1 MMNQSD
7 SENKRATVN
16 APLLYPH
23 LTHGD
28 AFDEVYDENFHTKK
42 HWLPVLSHLSQLQ
55 NGRVQE
61 LHQRAQRILRDDGA
75 TYDLK
80 NDPLSPDVWSL
91 DIIPNVLDVE
101 QWRLAEKGLAQR
113 SEMFNLIL
121 KDIYGEQ
128 RLIKE
133 GIVPAE
139 IIFNHPDFIRQC
151 HGLELPGLKS
161 LILHACDMVR
171 DVNGQ
176 FIVIG
181 DQTQA
186 PVGAGYALENR
197 TVISRVLPAVFR
209 QSHVR
214 RLSGFF
220 HTLRDTLNQLA
231 AHKTDDPKIVLL
243 TVGSSSSTYYEHA
256 YLANYLGYPL
266 VQAADLTVR
275 NGKVWLKSLNGLTPV
290 DVILRRTDDRDCDQV
305 ELNANSISGVPG
317 LLEVVRNG
325 NVVLANPLGSAVL
338 ESPAL
343 MAYLPRISQFFLN
356 EDLILENV
364 ETRWCGDAQAL
375 DYVANNLDTLIVKP
389 AYGRSQG
396 RSIYGHCLTPEQKQ
410 DTLKK
415 LRANPSEYVAQSYVP
430 GSMVPV
436 WSNARLEARPSLLK
450 AFVVADGDGY
460 AVMPGGLS
468 RVAESKQDY
477 MVTRLSGSLSKDFW
491 VTADKPDL
499 THVSLLDKE
508 ALHDV
513 QDINIPSRVVDNF
526 FWFGRY
532 AERAEMSIRLLRVVF
547 KQLNGLELLAPESR
561 EVLLKA
567 VSFQTTCLPGF
578 TEGDHTLFDY
588 PDAELADLVVNGNRV
603 GSIKSNLLAMLACGE
618 QVRERLSADTRIILN
633 KLRDNLNE
641 LDRAYVGGLP
651 EAPEE
656 SLDNLVTSLLALSG
670 LSNESMLRGQ
680 DWLFLQMGHSTECAI
695 QTAKLLQSTLAP
707 RLGGVAQQQVL
718 ESVLLSVEALISYR
732 RRYRTKAKV
741 PFGLDLLMVDST
753 NPRSLVFQVQ
763 RLREYLEFLPKNSS
777 YVPGGLSN
785 EVRLVLKT
793 LNDIQLTDL
802 EALSTANPETNS
814 RDAFSTLMAQV
825 GEQLEQFTSI
835 IADKYFDHTAGPQQ
849 LIKPKWKMD
858 V

>member
-1 MMNQSD
+1 MNQSD
-7 SENKRATVN
+7 SENSGAAVN
-16 APLLYPH
+16 APLLYPSQ
-23 LTHGD
+23 TQGD
-28 AFDEVYDENFHTKK
+28 AFDEVYDVNFQTKK
-42 HWLPVLSHLSQLQ
+42 HWLPVLSHITQLKEE
-55 NGRVQE
+55 RVWE
-61 LHQRAQRILRDDGA
+61 LHRRAQRILRDDGA

-91 DIIPNVLDVE
+91 DIIPNVLNIE
-101 QWRLAEKGLAQR
+101 QWRIAEKGLKQR
-113 SEMFNLIL
+113 SELFDLIL

-139 IIFNHPDFIRQC
+139 LIFNHPDFIRQC
-151 HGLELPGLKS
+151 HGLEIPGVKR
-161 LILHACDMVR
+161 LILHACDLVR
-171 DVNGQ
+171 DINGN

-220 HTLRDTLNQLA
+220 QTLRTTLTQLA

-266 VQAADLTVR
+266 VQAGDLTVR
-275 NGKVWLKSLNGLTPV
+275 NGKVWLKSLNGLSPV

-325 NVVLANPLGSAVL
+325 NVILANPLGSAVL
-338 ESPAL
+338 ESSAL
-343 MAYLPRISQFFLN
+343 MAFLPRISQFFLN
-356 EDLILENV
+356 APLLLENV

-375 DYVANNLDTLIVKP
+375 NYVENNLDNLIIKP
-389 AYGRSQG
+389 AYRRSKG

-410 DTLKK
+410 KTLEKI
-415 LRANPSEYVAQSYVP
+415 RANPSAYVAQNYVP
-430 GSMVPV
+430 GSLVPV
-436 WSNARLEARPSLLK
+436 WANATLEARPSLLK
-450 AFVVADGDGY
+450 AFVVADNDGY
-460 AVMPGGLS
+460 SVMPGGLS
-468 RVAESKQDY
+468 RVAESQQDY

-491 VTADKPDL
+491 VTGDKPDL
-499 THVSLLDKE
+499 THQSLLENIKID
-508 ALHDV
+508 DV
-513 QDINIPSRVVDNF
+513 QEGNIPSRVVDNF

-547 KQLNGLELLAPESR
+547 KQLNGIELLEPESR
-561 EVLLKA
+561 DVLLKA
-567 VSFQTTCLPGF
+567 VSYQTTCLPGF
-578 TEGDHTLFDY
+578 VKGEQSMFDN
-588 PDAELADLVVNGNRV
+588 PEVELADLVVNGNRV
-603 GSIKSNLLAMLACGE
+603 GSVKSNLLAMLACGE
-618 QVRERLSADTRIILN
+618 QVRERLSADTRIVLN

-641 LDRAYVGGLP
+641 LDRAFIHGLP

-680 DWLFLQMGHSTECAI
+680 DWLFLQMGHCTECAI
-695 QTAKLLQSTLAP
+695 QTAKLLKSTLEP
-707 RLGGVAQQQVL
+707 RLEGVAQQQVL
-718 ESVLLSVEALISYR
+718 ESVLLSVEALISFR
-732 RRYRTKAKV
+732 RRYRTKARV
-741 PFGLDLLMVDST
+741 SFGLDLLMVDGT
-753 NPRSLVFQVQ
+753 NPRSLVFQIQ
-763 RLREYLEFLPKNSS
+763 RLLEFLALLPNPTT
-777 YVPGGLSN
+777 YIPGGLTN
-785 EVRLVLKT
+785 ENRLVLKT
-793 LNDIQLTDL
+793 LSEIQLTDL
-802 EALSTANPETNS
+802 ETLSVSNTKSQKREALSL
-814 RDAFSTLMAQV
+814 LMTQV
-825 GEQLEQFTSI
+825 ADQLELFTSI
-835 IADKYFDHTAGPQQ
+835 IGDKYFDHTAGPQQ
-849 LIKPKWKMD
+849 LIKPKWKLD